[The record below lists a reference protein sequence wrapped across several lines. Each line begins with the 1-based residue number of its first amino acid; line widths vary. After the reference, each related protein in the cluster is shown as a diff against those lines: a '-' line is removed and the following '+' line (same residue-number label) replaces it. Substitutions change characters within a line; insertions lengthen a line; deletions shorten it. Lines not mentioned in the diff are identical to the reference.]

1 VSYNV
6 TFTVTNTRNDVSEPS
21 TFILSDIDIGKENGE
36 DVIKETVFGSCD
48 VPSVRPGD
56 EKKVRFKVE
65 IPKEY
70 FGKNVF
76 HLAPI
81 GGAIYYN
88 YDPENPE
95 GQAMAEAF
103 TDYVQASEAPVAQD
117 VTQESSKN
125 IQVGQSCDLKIKIE
139 PLNAKLFANLS
150 YESSDP
156 SVATVD
162 ENGIITGIKEGKCA
176 IIVTSANGIRRET
189 ELTVTKNP
197 GGDGGEDSDPSSPG
211 DDNKPSPGGDDQGND
226 VPDISG
232 GSERPDNSGTAG
244 SGTDK
249 KSNIFTGDRS
259 PVMLIVFVL
268 IISGGVIAVILVS
281 KRRKE
286 K

>member
-1 VSYNV
+1 
-6 TFTVTNTRNDVSEPS
+6 
-21 TFILSDIDIGKENGE
+21 
-36 DVIKETVFGSCD
+36 
-48 VPSVRPGD
+48 
-56 EKKVRFKVE
+56 
-65 IPKEY
+65 
-70 FGKNVF
+70 
-76 HLAPI
+76 
-81 GGAIYYN
+81 
-88 YDPENPE
+88 
-95 GQAMAEAF
+95 M
-103 TDYVQASEAPVAQD
+103 
-117 VTQESSKN
+117 
-125 IQVGQSCDLKIKIE
+125 GQSCDLNIKIE

-211 DDNKPSPGGDDQGND
+211 GDGGEDSDPSSPGDDNKPSPGGDDQGND

-232 GSERPDNSGTAG
+232 GSGRPDNSGTAG